1 MMASLEQN
9 KPAQAQA
16 KVQSQNQNQNPDY
29 RDVWVYVQRD
39 GDRLSR
45 EALEILAAGRKV
57 ADKLGQ
63 KLVAVML
70 GYNLAD
76 LPLVCLQYGAD
87 SVIYADSDQLADRLN
102 LKYVDFLE
110 RLVRERRPYAFL
122 FVADELGKDLAP
134 RLAYRLKTGLATD
147 NIELEVGDFVNPRL
161 NETYKNLVI
170 QIRPDFGTRVAK
182 IYTPKHRPQM
192 ATIRPG
198 NFRPLERMNRVVAN
212 SAEKLQFLNTK
223 TYRAV
228 VKEIAELPKPKVE
241 LRDAQVIISLGLG
254 VLKDAKGNPRNP
266 REAYDMADELRNII
280 SSRFGVKAEIG
291 VTRALL
297 YAEIKELSG
306 LVIPERQVGQ
316 TGATVQPDV
325 YIALGISGALQHRVG
340 MQKSKKIVAV
350 NIDPNAPIFQI
361 AHYPIVG
368 DLYEFL
374 PEMISRLKRVG

>member
-1 MMASLEQN
+1 MMAQAEQERI
-9 KPAQAQA
+9 ATRD
-16 KVQSQNQNQNPDY
+16 VY
-29 RDVWVYVQRD
+29 RDVWVYVQRE
-39 GDRLSR
+39 GDKLSR
-45 EALEILAAGRKV
+45 EALELIAAGRKV

-70 GYNLAD
+70 GYKLGQ
-76 LPLVCLQYGAD
+76 LPSMCLQYGAD
-87 SVIYADSDQLADRLN
+87 SVIYADAEELSDRLN
-102 LKYVDFLE
+102 LRYVDFLA
-110 RLVRERRPYAFL
+110 RLV
-122 FVADELGKDLAP
+122 
-134 RLAYRLKTGLATD
+134 YRLKTGLATD

-161 NETYKNLVI
+161 NETYKDLVI

-198 NFRPLERMNRVVAN
+198 NFKPLSRNDKVVMNSV
-212 SAEKLQFLNTK
+212 EKLEFLNSK

-228 VKEIAELPKPKVE
+228 VKEIVELPRPKVE

-254 VLKDAKGNPRNP
+254 VLKDGKGNPRNP
-266 REAYDMADELRNII
+266 REAYEMADELKSII
-280 SSRFGVKAEIG
+280 SSKFGIKAEIG

-297 YAEIKELSG
+297 YAEVKELSG
-306 LVIPERQVGQ
+306 LVVPERQVGQ
-316 TGATVQPDV
+316 TGATVSPDV
-325 YIALGISGALQHRVG
+325 YIALGISGAIQHRVG

-374 PEMISRLKRVG
+374 PEMIRRLKNTA

>member
-1 MMASLEQN
+1 MMAQAEQERI
-9 KPAQAQA
+9 ATRD
-16 KVQSQNQNQNPDY
+16 VY
-29 RDVWVYVQRD
+29 RDVWVYVQRE
-39 GDRLSR
+39 GDKLSR
-45 EALEILAAGRKV
+45 EALELIAAGRKV

-70 GYNLAD
+70 GYKLGQ
-76 LPLVCLQYGAD
+76 LPSMCLQYGAD
-87 SVIYADSDQLADRLN
+87 SVIYADAEELSDRLN
-102 LKYVDFLE
+102 LRYVDFLA
-110 RLVRERRPYAFL
+110 RLVRERKPYAFL

-161 NETYKNLVI
+161 NETYKDLVI

-198 NFRPLERMNRVVAN
+198 NFKPLSRNDKVVMNSV
-212 SAEKLQFLNTK
+212 EKLEFLNSK

-228 VKEIAELPKPKVE
+228 VKEIVELPRPKVE

-254 VLKDAKGNPRNP
+254 VLKDGKGNPRNP
-266 REAYDMADELRNII
+266 REAYEMADELKSII
-280 SSRFGVKAEIG
+280 SSKFGIKAEIG

-297 YAEIKELSG
+297 YAEVKELSG
-306 LVIPERQVGQ
+306 LVVPERQVGQ
-316 TGATVQPDV
+316 TGATVSPDV

-374 PEMISRLKRVG
+374 PEMIRRLKNTA